1 MPGDDAALTQY
12 LLVDRP
18 NPEGME
24 RFRYVAY
31 HVAPEAGF
39 QAKAQEYGRTVFGRR
54 RAAFS
59 LANGASPATAGSV
72 PDTLTRNAGAS
83 NEITLRE
90 EEISDVSLAKFYVIE
105 KEKAGTFRP
114 GLRLAQGAGC
124 GGCGCWTGSY
134 YTSSDAYPPPS
145 RPVPP
150 TRRHVQKK
158 P

>member
-1 MPGDDAALTQY
+1 MSRIMSRPKQASKRKRRNMAAPFLGVAGLSLT
-12 LLVDRP
+12 
-18 NPEGME
+18 
-24 RFRYVAY
+24 
-31 HVAPEAGF
+31 
-39 QAKAQEYGRTVFGRR
+39 
-54 RAAFS
+54 

-83 NEITLRE
+83 HEITLRE
-90 EEISDVSLAKFYVIE
+90 EEISDVSLAKFYVFE

>member
-1 MPGDDAALTQY
+1 MGSPPTWRSSRFYIRRFPNFFDTCLVIRPSITDKCIDAVRWSNSCQL
-12 LLVDRP
+12 
-18 NPEGME
+18 
-24 RFRYVAY
+24 
-31 HVAPEAGF
+31 
-39 QAKAQEYGRTVFGRR
+39 
-54 RAAFS
+54 RAAGLS
-59 LANGASPATAGSV
+59 VALAGGASAATKAPAATMLMPNNGASH
-72 PDTLTRNAGAS
+72 
-83 NEITLRE
+83 EITLRE
-90 EEISDVSLAKFYVIE
+90 EEISDVSLAKFYVFE